1 MYRRTILML
10 GAAFV
15 LALVVA
21 APAMALSG
29 KPSFSAGLYADGQT
43 YGTKAAAIIPAATAA
58 TVQSYDK
65 LFVITNGATGQL
77 PVAEAAPGNPM
88 FNGGRWYTHTVMW
101 TPAGMAAHNGVLPVL
116 MSYSDVNYHAGMGHL
131 SITPGTFAGGP
142 PAFFVCP
149 LLPVK

>member
-1 MYRRTILML
+1 MQRRIILML

-29 KPSFSAGLYADGQT
+29 QPSFSAGLYADGQT
-43 YGTKAAAIIPAATAA
+43 YGTKAAAIIPAATDA

-65 LFVITNGATGQL
+65 LFVITNGASGQL

-88 FNGGRWYTHTVMW
+88 FNGGRWYTQTVMW
-101 TPAGMAAHNGVLPVL
+101 TPTGIAAHPTLPVL
-116 MSYSDVNYHAGMGHL
+116 MSYSDVMVHYQLGHL
-131 SITPGTFAGGP
+131 SITPGSFPGGP
-142 PAFFVCP
+142 PPFFVCP